1 MNNQAVTY
9 LRSSKDRSDVSI
21 DAQRRALHELAQVR
35 SLAIVGEFADAVE
48 SGKDDDRPGF
58 QQLLAAL
65 RDPSR
70 KWQIVLALD
79 TSRVARR
86 RALSLIFE
94 EHECA
99 RRGVRVIYKSIP
111 DTEPMT
117 EMLLR
122 SILQAMDEWHS
133 LNSKAKG
140 LAGMAENVRQGY
152 RAGGRAPRG
161 YRLEYIGTGAIRD
174 GSPVLKSK
182 LVVGDDAPRVAA
194 YLRARAAGE
203 PRGRVMA
210 RLRLD
215 WPVTS
220 LVGMEW
226 QALTYAGHTAWG
238 IHNERNGGAYN
249 TGTKRKPRKDWL
261 VTRSTHEPLI
271 TDDEAEAILKRIEHG
286 QERRTRTTAQEYL
299 LAGLLVTPDGRQWHG
314 DSGEGYRVGKGR
326 RIASARVDDA
336 VLAQIATD
344 WSSEAAIK
352 RATAAVRAFVTVD
365 HKRMA
370 TNETQLKALTYKIGK
385 LIDIMAVIENPVPY
399 QRRIAEM
406 EAERAGLEAELS
418 RQRAQADLEKASLQ
432 ISEADV
438 RAALRGLLDNLRD
451 KAGRVAELRSA
462 LASQID
468 RVELDPETER
478 CVIHYRLTTGVNLAS
493 PRGLASN
500 ITRVAVPVDAWLR
513 AA

>member
-21 DAQRRALHELAQVR
+21 DAQRRALHELARAR

-65 RDPSR
+65 RDPAR
-70 KWQIVLALD
+70 TWQTVLALD

-99 RRGVRVIYKSIP
+99 KRGVRVIYKSIP
-111 DTEPMT
+111 DSDPMT

-140 LAGMAENVRQGY
+140 LAGMAENVRQGF

-161 YRLEYIGTGAIRD
+161 YRLEYTSTGAIRD

-182 LVVGDDAPRVAA
+182 LIVGDDAPQVAA

-203 PRGRVMA
+203 PRGRVLS
-210 RLRLD
+210 RLRFD

-271 TDDEAEAILKRIEHG
+271 TDDEAEAILKQVERG
-286 QERRTRTTAQEYL
+286 QERRTRATAREYL
-299 LAGLLVTPDGRQWHG
+299 LAGLLVTPEGQQWHG
-314 DSGEGYRVGKGR
+314 DSGEGYRLGKGR
-326 RIASARVDDA
+326 RIAAARVDDA
-336 VLAQIATD
+336 VLGQIATD
-344 WSSEAAIK
+344 WSSDAAIK
-352 RATAAVRAFVTVD
+352 RATTAVRALVPVD

-370 TNETQLKALTYKIGK
+370 TNEKQLKTLTDRIGR
-385 LIDIMAVIENPVPY
+385 LIDIMATVENPAPY

-406 EAERAGLEAELS
+406 EAERAALVDELS
-418 RQRAQADLEKASLQ
+418 RQHAQADLEKTSLQ

-438 RAALRGLLDNLRD
+438 RVALRGLLDDLRD
-451 KAGRVAELRSA
+451 KACRVAELRTA

-468 RVELDPETER
+468 RVVLDPVTER
-478 CVIHYRLTTGVNLAS
+478 CVIHYRLTTGVNLA
-493 PRGLASN
+493 PQRG
-500 ITRVAVPVDAWLR
+500 
-513 AA
+513 